1 MSSES
6 SQKANPSE
14 STTSSHHVE
23 DSEQSHTS
31 HSDEQPTSIHPRRPS
46 QIPESEL
53 PEYITYSCIRK
64 KSTLSGRCTHFQLSL
79 DDRDIYHSKIKST
92 TQTEPIPIAAGTEAH
107 YSKGNDFY
115 LLTNKSHEAF
125 SLRAKKPNGKEIAI
139 LTMYQIISIDDP
151 KNIQLLYNRSE
162 SDDTKIKLVNRKP
175 TLQADGTWVLDFS
188 ERYTIPSKK
197 NAILVDDETGK
208 EMIVVRKVEENEIEL
223 DAFEPIPPIY
233 VFALAVAFWV
243 CPI

>member
-14 STTSSHHVE
+14 SRSSSHPVE
-23 DSEQSHTS
+23 ESEQSHTS

-53 PEYITYSCIRK
+53 PEYITYNCLRK
-64 KSTLSGRCTHFQLSL
+64 KSSLPGHCTHFQLSL
-79 DDRDIYHSKIKST
+79 DDRDIYHSKIKSVA
-92 TQTEPIPIAAGTEAH
+92 QIEPIPISAGTEAH
-107 YSKGNDFY
+107 FSKPNDFY

-125 SLRAKKPNGKEIAI
+125 SLRSKKPNGKEIFT

-162 SDDTKIKLVNRKP
+162 SDDTKIKLINRKP
-175 TLQADGTWVLDFS
+175 TQQPNGNWVLDFS

-197 NAILVDDETGK
+197 NAILIDEETGK

-223 DAFEPIPPIY
+223 DAFEAIPPIY